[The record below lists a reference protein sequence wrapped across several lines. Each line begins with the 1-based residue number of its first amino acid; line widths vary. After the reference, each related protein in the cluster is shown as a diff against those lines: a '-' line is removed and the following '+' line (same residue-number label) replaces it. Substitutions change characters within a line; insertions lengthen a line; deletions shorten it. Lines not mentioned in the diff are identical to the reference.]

1 MHLEFGKKRNTALC
15 LDPKAAEKRYMEGTM
30 HKDHST
36 PEDEFEDLKMK
47 VEIMWDE
54 RHDKQVIND
63 FVGRIF
69 SRFKELIKIVLMPIA
84 IAVITA
90 YLTKYWQ

>member
-1 MHLEFGKKRNTALC
+1 
-15 LDPKAAEKRYMEGTM
+15 M

-36 PEDEFEDLKMK
+36 PEDEFKDLKKK

>member
-1 MHLEFGKKRNTALC
+1 
-15 LDPKAAEKRYMEGTM
+15 
-30 HKDHST
+30 
-36 PEDEFEDLKMK
+36 
-47 VEIMWDE
+47 MWDE

-63 FVGRIF
+63 FVGRIL
-69 SRFKELIKIVLMPIA
+69 SRFKELIKIVLMSIA